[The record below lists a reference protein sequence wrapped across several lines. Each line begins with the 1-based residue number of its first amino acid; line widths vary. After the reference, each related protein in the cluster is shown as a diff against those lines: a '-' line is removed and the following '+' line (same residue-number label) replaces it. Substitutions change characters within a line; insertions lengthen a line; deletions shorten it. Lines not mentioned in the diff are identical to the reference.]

1 MGDHKGLLTG
11 EHFMLGDHAAAEGAI
26 LAGCRFFAGYP
37 ITPAT
42 ETAERMSVRLP
53 QVGGIYIQ
61 MEDEL
66 ASMNAILGASW
77 AGVKSMT
84 ATSGP
89 GFSLM
94 MENLGL
100 GIMLETPC
108 VLVNVQRGGPST
120 GLPTLVGQQDM
131 MQARWGSHGDYEI
144 IALAP
149 TSPQELFDLTIK
161 AFNLSEEF
169 RIPVLVMTD
178 AEVGHMTEKVV
189 IPPPEDIVIVDRPQ
203 VRRGD
208 VEPDLFRIFR
218 DRPTGNGRKESHQ
231 PFVSPMAVA
240 GQGYRIH
247 VTGLTHD
254 ERGYPGMNALT
265 QEWNVTRLID
275 KIRDHRD
282 DIIQLEEQY
291 LDDAE
296 VVVVSYGISARTSLW
311 PIELARQE
319 GIKVGYLRLITVWPF
334 PDERIRELAKG
345 VRAFVVP
352 ELNMG
357 QIVRE
362 VERCAA
368 GQAHTFGANRAGG
381 DILEPFHVLE
391 VIRRAAGRT
400 ASDGS
405 TTGASSSGGGHQAKL
420 RADEALGHSDRNLA
434 VSGSTETGER

>member
-1 MGDHKGLLTG
+1 MRETRGLLTG
-11 EHFMLGDHAAAEGAI
+11 SHFMLGDHACSEGAI

-42 ETAERMSVRLP
+42 EIAERMSLRMP

-66 ASMNAILGASW
+66 ASMNAILGGSW

-144 IALAP
+144 IALSP
-149 TSPQELFDLTIK
+149 TSPQELFDLTIR
-161 AFNLSEEF
+161 AFNLSEKY
-169 RIPVLVMTD
+169 RTPVLVMTD
-178 AEVGHMTEKVV
+178 AEVGHMTERVV
-189 IPPPEDIVIVDRPQ
+189 IPPPEEVEIVNRPQ

-208 VEPDLFRIFR
+208 VEPDYFRIYR
-218 DRPTGNGRKESHQ
+218 DSSKQGDGYI
-231 PFVSPMAVA
+231 SPMVA
-240 GQGYRIH
+240 AGEGYRIH
-247 VTGLTHD
+247 ITGLTHD
-254 ERGYPGMNALT
+254 ERGYPAMNARA
-265 QEWNVTRLID
+265 QEWNVSRLVE
-275 KIRDHRD
+275 KIRKHRD
-282 DIIQLEEQY
+282 DIIQVEEQNTE
-291 LDDAE
+291 DAE
-296 VVVVSYGISARTSLW
+296 VIVLSYGISARTSLW
-311 PIELARQE
+311 PIQQARQE
-319 GIKVGYLRLITVWPF
+319 GIRVGFLRLITVWPF
-334 PDERIRELAKG
+334 PEERIRQLAKAI
-345 VRAFVVP
+345 RAFVVP
-352 ELNMG
+352 EINMG

-368 GQAHTFGANRAGG
+368 GQAQVLGANSPGG
-381 DILEPFHVLE
+381 DVLDPHL
-391 VIRRAAGRT
+391 VLNAIRRAAGRPVKEEYV
-400 ASDGS
+400 AHAAD
-405 TTGASSSGGGHQAKL
+405 
-420 RADEALGHSDRNLA
+420 DEAQ
-434 VSGSTETGER
+434 E